1 MITTILMFIGLLF
14 ATGFAVN
21 YYYKHIMKKYNT
33 IELGD
38 ISYIICN
45 SCGEKISVDKFDW
58 KCHNCGS
65 ESFTVYF

>member
-1 MITTILMFIGLLF
+1 MYRVLQEICKGALVMITTILMFIGLLF

-21 YYYKHIMKKYNT
+21 YYYKHIIKKYNT

-45 SCGEKISVDKFDW
+45 SCGEKN
-58 KCHNCGS
+58 KC
-65 ESFTVYF
+65 